1 MPISDRPA
9 SRVSRRRV
17 LKAAGAAALGAGA
30 SLSAQGGAPA
40 IATNTQAGR
49 RFKAFVKYSQNRP
62 TVVDLTARA
71 LTGNN
76 VLLRVEAAQTCY
88 SSVDQVLKNDD
99 RVPETAGASIVG
111 HGGVGIVEAVG
122 PAVNSVRVGDR
133 VVLNLHASCGRCYNC
148 LNMRSDKC
156 RAGGVP
162 ETPLGDFEGRP
173 VFGRRG
179 TMSEL
184 AITGEEYLTPVFT
197 DVSSAELSM
206 LTCVG
211 GCGLGMTMTNAPV
224 EPASDVVIFGA
235 GPVGLAAVMG
245 AKVKGASRI
254 IVIEPI
260 PYRRDLARKL
270 GATDVV
276 DPNQYRGRTPIP
288 NAPGN
293 GDRFRD
299 ELVTRL
305 REMTRGRTDRL
316 WAGGGRNGPHHVIE
330 AVGGDTWTPKTQPQG
345 PDPTGVTVL
354 NQCWELCSSIGTL
367 VTCSVGH
374 PRTAFVSLPASQWA
388 DGAKHHWPGTGGGT
402 NDRRDM
408 ERYARLAETGQINL
422 KALVARTY
430 PLAQTAAAW
439 EIIAD
444 RDVVATVVTPNA

>member
-1 MPISDRPA
+1 MPS

-40 IATNTQAGR
+40 ITTNTQAGR
-49 RFKAFVKYSQNRP
+49 RFKAFVKYNQNRP
-62 TVVDLTARA
+62 TVIDLTARA

-88 SSVDQVLKNDD
+88 SSIDQVLKNDD
-99 RVPETAGASIVG
+99 RVPETAGATIVG

-156 RAGGVP
+156 RAGNVP
-162 ETPLGDFEGRP
+162 DVAIADLGNTP

-179 TMSEL
+179 AMSEL

-235 GPVGLAAVMG
+235 GPVGLSAVMG
-245 AKVKGASRI
+245 ARVKGASRI
-254 IVIEPI
+254 IVVEPI

-276 DPNQYRGRTPIP
+276 DPNEYKGRTPIP

-305 REMTRGRTDRL
+305 REMTRPRTDRI

-330 AVGGDTWTPKTQPQG
+330 AVGGDTWTPKRHPQG

-354 NQCWELCSSIGTL
+354 NQGWELCSSIGTL

-408 ERYARLAETGQINL
+408 ERYVRLTETGQINL
-422 KALVARTY
+422 KALVGRTY

-439 EIIAD
+439 EIIAE
-444 RDVVATVVTPNA
+444 RDVIATVVTPNS